1 MPLRQLRVEFKPF
14 EARGK
19 FAKRFD
25 VVLVDKRIAKFVPR
39 YLGKAFYQAG
49 KYVTYYLFHL
59 LLYTGIK

>member
-1 MPLRQLRVEFKPF
+1 LRIEFKPF

-25 VVLVDKRIAKFVPR
+25 VVLVDKRIAKFIPR

-49 KYVTYYLFHL
+49 KYVIIISCF
-59 LLYTGIK
+59 KK

>member
-1 MPLRQLRVEFKPF
+1 MPLRQLRIEFKPF

-25 VVLVDKRIAKFVPR
+25 VVLVDKRIAKFIPR

-49 KYVTYYLFHL
+49 KYAIIISCF
-59 LLYTGIK
+59 KK